1 MPARYSQSTTLR
13 NEAQRAPDN
22 ALGHGARIDSSPN
35 GALVLE
41 VEVLESLAKL
51 ASGFQIS
58 GLKFQNSQPSK
69 KCTVVSPSRMRSPL
83 SSGRGSRGSTRLTS
97 STPVPFTE
105 PKSPTRKASPSR
117 RRRAWRHHTLL

>member
-41 VEVLESLAKL
+41 VEVLESLGKL
-51 ASGFQIS
+51 VSGFQSLRSQIS
-58 GLKFQNSQPSK
+58 ELSTKQKMHSRFTQANAVAAVERSRLPRLESNHVVDYR
-69 KCTVVSPSRMRSPL
+69 TVY
-83 SSGRGSRGSTRLTS
+83 
-97 STPVPFTE
+97 
-105 PKSPTRKASPSR
+105 
-117 RRRAWRHHTLL
+117 RAQVFDHESF